1 MNSAAVPWRREA
13 ATRAWAGLV
22 ILAIVL
28 LDQIVKTL
36 VVARFELGER
46 VPVISGLFDLTYTL
60 NPGGVWGLG
69 RDLAMLP
76 RTIVFLALPVAITAL
91 AIYYAWC
98 LPAADRF
105 RHAAI
110 ALVIGGAIGNLI
122 DRLRLDPPAVIDFL
136 LFQGAVPGICDKVAT
151 KQAVPVRSNI
161 SRNDKANFDLYTTGY
176 TMPELLYSDW
186 VQPPKEVQPLM
197 ALVQKLAP

>member
-136 LFQGAVPGICDKVAT
+136 LFHFRGHYWPAFNIADSAICVGVA
-151 KQAVPVRSNI
+151 ALLI
-161 SRNDKANFDLYTTGY
+161 SSFFEDSGPDESKASAAGT
-176 TMPELLYSDW
+176 
-186 VQPPKEVQPLM
+186 
-197 ALVQKLAP
+197 